1 MPALLAVWALQR
13 DGLDLSGFQAKAEDY
28 ARQLGLPVGIVNKD
42 IVSRFVGNLHVEVSP
57 VAAVLGGIVGQEVLN
72 YISKK
77 QNPLQNLL
85 IFDGDAIS
93 GPIYCLWDFI
103 MI

>member
-1 MPALLAVWALQR
+1 MLPALLAVWALQR
-13 DGLDLSGFQAKAEDY
+13 DGLDLSGVQARAEDY
-28 ARQLGLPVGIVNKD
+28 ARQLSLPVGIVNKD
-42 IVSRFVGNLHVEVSP
+42 IVSRFVETLHVEVSP

-85 IFDGDAIS
+85 IIDGEAIS
-93 GPIYCLWDFI
+93 GPIYCL
-103 MI
+103 

>member
-1 MPALLAVWALQR
+1 MKVSPVLPALLAVWALQR
-13 DGLDLSGFQAKAEDY
+13 DGLDLSGVQSKAEGY

-42 IVSRFVGNLHVEVSP
+42 IVSRFVETLHVEVSP

-85 IFDGDAIS
+85 IIDGEAIS
-93 GPIYCLWDFI
+93 GPIYCL
-103 MI
+103 